1 MGDRQEGWG
10 TDSKMDNSDKLR
22 DPEMQVGSKAMCE
35 YVHAFAEMQMHAQCM
50 LKIRA

>member
-10 TDSKMDNSDKLR
+10 TDSKMDNSDKPR

-35 YVHAFAEMQMHAQCM
+35 YVYAFAQRRKYMYNAC
-50 LKIRA
+50 